1 MGAPRIAW
9 LDVFSCLPFRTV
21 MPVHETAAA
30 RLLRTVSLDALRG
43 FEAAAR
49 HLSFTA
55 AADAL
60 GLTQSAVSK
69 QVKSLEDAFGKALF
83 TRGPRGLALTAHG
96 HLLHVAVRDTL
107 ARLEGALQ
115 QLVQADRQA
124 VSVSV
129 TPSFASLWLVPRL
142 AAYAAQAPAVD
153 IRVDAAE
160 APVSLERTG
169 IDLAVRL
176 SPPAAAAAGWKLL
189 AHERLLLVAAPA
201 IAQRLRTP
209 IDLTRQALLV
219 FQHTT
224 AQHPWMSWRHWYDH
238 LGLTQ
243 AATQPVF
250 EFSQY
255 EHLLKAAAEGLGVA
269 IGRTPLVLPLL
280 RRGQLEVV
288 LPELQAQGLAYYLVT
303 SADAAARPEVQA
315 FAAWVERELAA
326 EALG

>member
-1 MGAPRIAW
+1 
-9 LDVFSCLPFRTV
+9 
-21 MPVHETAAA
+21 MPAHETAAA
-30 RLLRTVSLDALRG
+30 RLLRTLSLDALRG
-43 FEAAAR
+43 FDSAAR
-49 HLSFTA
+49 HLNFTT

-69 QVKSLEDAFGKALF
+69 QVKSLEDTTGRALF
-83 TRGPRGLALTAHG
+83 TRGPRGLALTAEG
-96 HLLHVAVRDTL
+96 HLLHLAVREML
-107 ARLEGALQ
+107 ARLEEALQ

-142 AAYAAQAPAVD
+142 AGYAAQAPAVD

-160 APVSLERTG
+160 APLSLERTG

-201 IAQRLRTP
+201 LAQRLRTAD
-209 IDLTRQALLV
+209 DLTQLALLV
-219 FQHTT
+219 FEHTS
-224 AQHPWMSWRHWYDH
+224 AQHPWMAWRHWYEH
-238 LGLTQ
+238 LGLAQ

-255 EHLLKAAAEGLGVA
+255 EHLLKAAVEGLGVA

-280 RRGQLEVV
+280 RSGQLQVV
-288 LPELQAQGLAYYLVT
+288 LPELQAQGLAYYLVM
-303 SADAAARPEVQA
+303 SGQALARPEVRA